1 MGKGYIATTWKSTSG
16 NLILKFKKVLIT
28 ISIGGNLILKSKKVL
43 IIIEI
48 GAEEGGR
55 EGDKELDVLSR
66 RGRVC
71 EGGKRGLERDR
82 GREKII
88 MPQIGK
94 SQQMGEH

>member
-1 MGKGYIATTWKSTSG
+1 M
-16 NLILKFKKVLIT
+16 LIT

-55 EGDKELDVLSR
+55 EGDKELDVLSG

-71 EGGKRGLERDR
+71 ECGKRGLEGGKR
-82 GREKII
+82 G
-88 MPQIGK
+88 
-94 SQQMGEH
+94 